1 MKVMMVVAM
10 IVVVVVVVVDDDDH
24 GCGGRCLPVRLVP
37 CHAMIVVGV

>member
-24 GCGGRCLPVRLVP
+24 GCGGPLVTGT
-37 CHAMIVVGV
+37 VVCPSRASR